1 MKIKYQSHL
10 YIFLLLLTL
19 IILRQYIKSC
29 EPKKKIKIFILTIF
43 LLISSIVSLGFGRT
57 FGDETCIYGKK
68 KKFNGLYYNG
78 CVDTFHLIHISL
90 YAVIGLLMKD
100 IFDDKF
106 IYYEYTVVFLFS
118 LAFELFEHYCFY
130 GNVCFDTYCGRL
142 EDPFL
147 NLFGYVLGKKIAGEK
162 NDDEREKIENK

>member
-68 KKFNGLYYNG
+68 KKFNGL
-78 CVDTFHLIHISL
+78 
-90 YAVIGLLMKD
+90 
-100 IFDDKF
+100 
-106 IYYEYTVVFLFS
+106 
-118 LAFELFEHYCFY
+118 
-130 GNVCFDTYCGRL
+130 
-142 EDPFL
+142 
-147 NLFGYVLGKKIAGEK
+147 
-162 NDDEREKIENK
+162 